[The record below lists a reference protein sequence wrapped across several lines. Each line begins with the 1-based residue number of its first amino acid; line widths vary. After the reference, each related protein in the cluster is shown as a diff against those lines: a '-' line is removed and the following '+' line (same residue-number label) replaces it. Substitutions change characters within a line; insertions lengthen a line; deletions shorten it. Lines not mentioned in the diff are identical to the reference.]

1 MSETAPSGPNRQ
13 TLGMRESPCETGPV
27 MRIVRRGALAG
38 TLAGVGFAIWK
49 YLSARTPDTAGVRYE
64 PQPFPMPPRPVP
76 PAPPVPAHGPELG
89 DALGEPEPWVPPDE
103 GGNCPASHPIK
114 GKRSS
119 GIYHQPGSF
128 AYDRTHADRC
138 YLNTAAAENDT
149 LRAAKR

>member
-1 MSETAPSGPNRQ
+1 MGQA
-13 TLGMRESPCETGPV
+13 PCETGSV

-38 TLAGVGFAIWK
+38 AVAGVGFAIWK
-49 YLSARTPDTAGVRYE
+49 YLAARTPDTAGVRYE
-64 PQPFPMPPRPVP
+64 AQPFPMPPRPVP
-76 PAPPVPAHGPELG
+76 PASTSASAGAPAPELV
-89 DALGEPEPWVPPDE
+89 DEPEPSVPPDE

-138 YLNTAAAENDT
+138 YVNTDAAENDT

>member
-1 MSETAPSGPNRQ
+1 
-13 TLGMRESPCETGPV
+13 

-38 TLAGVGFAIWK
+38 AVAGVGFAIWK
-49 YLSARTPDTAGVRYE
+49 YLAARTPDTAGVRYE
-64 PQPFPMPPRPVP
+64 AQPFPMPPRPVP
-76 PAPPVPAHGPELG
+76 PARVPHQL
-89 DALGEPEPWVPPDE
+89 DEPAASVPPDE
-103 GGNCPASHPIK
+103 HGNCPVSHPIK

-119 GIYHQPGSF
+119 GIYHQPGGF